1 MAIEEIRNYGNVP
14 NGLAN
19 LEKVVLAK
27 RYRIPYWFIEGYI
40 TLVENW
46 STNRWPLETLGS
58 NLGWETTSRILA
70 LAVKAREPPPNFE
83 SPATPVLNCSVCGNG
98 YPGRLMGLTCH
109 TRSTARIVAGFIFMG
124 RQILFSW
131 QRRISCTWTLS
142 GKLWRRPSRR
152 SWRPCVEDTNSSIS
166 LVHCL
171 SLPFILLS
179 HCGMG

>member
-27 RYRIPYWFIEGYI
+27 RYRIPYWLIEGYI

-83 SPATPVLNCSVCGNG
+83 SPAAPVLNCSVCGNG
-98 YPGRLMGLTCH
+98 IPWPINGPNLPH
-109 TRSTARIVAGFIFMG
+109 
-124 RQILFSW
+124 Q
-131 QRRISCTWTLS
+131 
-142 GKLWRRPSRR
+142 
-152 SWRPCVEDTNSSIS
+152 
-166 LVHCL
+166 VHCPNCRGIHFYGTANPIQPAASNQL
-171 SLPFILLS
+171 YGNALKEAVEEAFKEELASM
-179 HCGMG
+179 C